1 MFSLLSVF
9 LSLPLNNQP
18 TLIKPMESNAP
29 VDGKSFK
36 THLDQDHG
44 SYKNIEGSEPY
55 QHSANETPTKIP
67 KPNEAGVNLAPKK
80 TNVEMGQIQQTAEEQ
95 VSENPKNHEITE
107 IIREELKMEQVIT
120 SAVVDNE
127 ATYYTCNI
135 CNEIFG
141 RLRIAEKH
149 FKNIH
154 QIKKNP
160 SPKTNMVNNSSEK
173 QKSTKNVKICHYCDK
188 QFESERGLKRHMK
201 AKIEKP
207 LGLWSSP

>member
-1 MFSLLSVF
+1 
-9 LSLPLNNQP
+9 
-18 TLIKPMESNAP
+18 MESNAT

-36 THLDQDHG
+36 THLDQNQG
-44 SYKNIEGSEPY
+44 SYKNMEEFEPNQY
-55 QHSANETPTKIP
+55 LANETPTKIP
-67 KPNEAGVNLAPKK
+67 RPNEAGVNLAPKK
-80 TNVEMGQIQQTAEEQ
+80 TNVKLGQIQQTAEGQ
-95 VSENPKNHEITE
+95 VSENPKNHEISE
-107 IIREELKMEQVIT
+107 IVREELKMEQVIT
-120 SAVVDNE
+120 SCDIDNE

-154 QIKKNP
+154 QNKKNP

-188 QFESERGLKRHMK
+188 PFESERGLKRHMK